1 VLPFR
6 ANPVEWGWLVYLEMF
21 VAGVAAGAYATAAL
35 LEVNGRGS
43 SPVAR
48 TAHLLAFPLVV
59 LAGLLLTVDLQ
70 RPERFWHML
79 VASEVLTPIIKPW
92 SPMSLGS
99 WLLLAFGFW
108 SFVSFLDAL
117 VARGRLTLWGWRG
130 DRTLHGSALGVVW
143 SLLGA
148 VLAFFLGSYSGVL
161 LNVTNFPGWGH
172 SVMIGAMF
180 VATALVTGMAAVL
193 LIEALRR
200 QTDWGD
206 VAGVERAT
214 VVLVGWQLLLVL
226 AFIVTLGRAGLP
238 VFFTGGSLIAI
249 LVAIVFGIVVP
260 LVLGARIR
268 NPRVHAGQVALFAA
282 LILVG
287 GLLLRAAVV
296 MGPQHG

>member
-1 VLPFR
+1 MLPFR

-35 LEVNGRGS
+35 LEANGRGR

-48 TAHLLAFPLVV
+48 TAHLLAFPLISV
-59 LAGLLLTVDLQ
+59 AGLLLLVDLG
-70 RPERFWHML
+70 RPERFWHMII
-79 VASEVLTPIIKPW
+79 ASEVFTPIIKPW
-92 SPMSLGS
+92 SPISLGV
-99 WLLLAFGFW
+99 WLLLVFGFW
-108 SFVSFLDAL
+108 TFVSFVDAL
-117 VARGRLTLWGWRG
+117 VARNRLTLWGWRA
-130 DRTLHGSALGVVW
+130 DRTLHGSPVGLVW
-143 SLLGA
+143 SLIGA

-172 SVMIGAMF
+172 SIMIGAMF

-214 VVLVGWQLLLVL
+214 VVLVAWQLLLVL
-226 AFIVTLGRAGLP
+226 AFVITLGRAGLP
-238 VFFTGGSLIAI
+238 VFFTGGSLVAI
-249 LVAIVFGIVVP
+249 LIAVALGIVVP
-260 LVLGARIR
+260 LILGAPIA
-268 NPRVHAGQVALFAA
+268 NPRVHAGRVALFAA

-287 GLLLRAAVV
+287 GFLLRAAVV